1 MDVLEPVVRAY
12 DWGSHDVI
20 ARIRGR
26 AVPSPGPEAELWFGA
41 HPAAP
46 SSLLRDGRPAT
57 LDAVVAADPEAAL
70 GPVVAARFGRL
81 PFLLKILA
89 AEKALS
95 IQVHPSREQAEL
107 AFNGQPALGEPLYI
121 DDWPKP
127 EIICAITPIRAFA
140 GFREPADAAALLARL
155 EVARLAP
162 LAGALAAEPTP
173 ERLLATM
180 RELLTWPAED
190 TASLLAE
197 VVAACA
203 GIAAVPGPDADACE
217 AVVLVAGDHPGDL
230 GAVAALLLR
239 HERIEPGEAM
249 FMPAGGIHCYI
260 RGAGIELL
268 ANSDNVLRAGLTPK
282 PVNVAELLR
291 IVDPAVRVPVLRPR
305 ELSPGVWVYDT
316 PAPEFRLHEL
326 RLADAPLTAPGVGPR
341 ILLCLTGEAK
351 VTDAS
356 GAVIEL
362 AGGQGCFVPA
372 AAGAVTVDGAGRVF
386 VAAPGL

>member
-12 DWGSHDVI
+12 EWGSHDVI

-26 AVPSPGPEAELWFGA
+26 AVPSSGPEAELWFGA
-41 HPAAP
+41 HPSAP
-46 SSLLRDGRPAT
+46 STLQRDGVPAS
-57 LDAVVAADPEAAL
+57 LDAVIAADPARELGEA
-70 GPVVAARFGRL
+70 VAARFGRL

-107 AFNGQPALGEPLYI
+107 AFNGGRALGEPLYS

-127 EIICAITPIRAFA
+127 EIICAISPIRAFA

-155 EVARLAP
+155 DVPRLAP
-162 LAGALAAEPTP
+162 LAGALAAEPTGQ
-173 ERLLATM
+173 RLLATM
-180 RELLTWPAED
+180 GELLSWPAED

-197 VVAACA
+197 VVAACVRL
-203 GIAAVPGPDADACE
+203 AAVPGPDADAAE
-217 AVVLVAGDHPGDL
+217 AIVIVAGDHPGDL
-230 GAVAALLLR
+230 GAVAGLLLR

-249 FMPAGGIHCYI
+249 FMPAGGIHSYI

-282 PVNVAELLR
+282 PVNVPELLR
-291 IVDPAVRVPVLRPR
+291 VVDPSVRVPVLRPR

-316 PAPEFRLHEL
+316 PVPEFRLYEL
-326 RLADAPLTAPGVGPR
+326 RLADAPLIAPGEGPR
-341 ILLCLTGEAK
+341 ILLCLTGVVK
-351 VTDAS
+351 VTDAG
-356 GAVIEL
+356 GAALEL
-362 AGGQGCFVPA
+362 AGGRGCFVPA
-372 AAGAVTVDGAGRVF
+372 EAGAVTVDGAGRVF

>member
-89 AEKALS
+89 ADKALS

-239 HERIEPGEAM
+239 PRAHRARRGDVHCRPVASTATSGG
-249 FMPAGGIHCYI
+249 PASSCWPTPTTCCG
-260 RGAGIELL
+260 
-268 ANSDNVLRAGLTPK
+268 RA
-282 PVNVAELLR
+282 
-291 IVDPAVRVPVLRPR
+291 
-305 ELSPGVWVYDT
+305 
-316 PAPEFRLHEL
+316 
-326 RLADAPLTAPGVGPR
+326 
-341 ILLCLTGEAK
+341 
-351 VTDAS
+351 
-356 GAVIEL
+356 
-362 AGGQGCFVPA
+362 
-372 AAGAVTVDGAGRVF
+372 
-386 VAAPGL
+386 